1 LRKPTTTHACA
12 GVPCQQKKRFDLKMV
27 KLMPPKILLIHPPIA
42 KCSEPP
48 AGIAKLSACL
58 KANGVH
64 HEVIDANL
72 EGILYLLK
80 DASNNNTTAGRW
92 TTRACKKIE
101 SNLAA
106 LKDIATYRSP
116 SRYQRAVMDINH
128 LLNVAGKSRRVDLS
142 LADYRDQ
149 CLSPVKSAD
158 LISAAEKPQANPFYP
173 YFQHRLMN
181 ALEENQDFIGFSL
194 NYLSQALC
202 TFAMIGFIK
211 NIHPR
216 QNIILGGSL
225 ITSWIKLGARRN
237 IFYGLVDYM
246 VEGAGEQK
254 LLELLDVKDGLTNQ
268 PPNYNGFPLD
278 QYLSPGPILPYSSAR
293 GCYWH
298 KCAFC
303 PEKAEGNAYL
313 PLEVS
318 QVTEDLQILTR
329 QMNPLLIH
337 ILDSSISPSLL
348 GALAQRPPGA
358 PWYGFTRITQHLA
371 DEDFCLSLK
380 RSGCT
385 MLKLGIESGDQ
396 EVLDQLNK
404 GIDLPI
410 ASAVLKSL
418 KRAGIATYCYFL
430 FGTPPETKEC
440 AVKTLDFVCQHHDYI
455 NFLNLAIFNLPAQSV
470 EAQSLATHDFY
481 EGDLSLYKNFQHP
494 FGWQRPVVRHFL
506 EKTFKKHPAIAP
518 ILRRT
523 PEFFTS
529 NHAPFFVD
537 HKQ

>member
-1 LRKPTTTHACA
+1 
-12 GVPCQQKKRFDLKMV
+12 
-27 KLMPPKILLIHPPIA
+27 MPPKIILIHPPIA

-58 KANGVH
+58 NANGIH
-64 HEVIDANL
+64 HEIIDANL
-72 EGILYLLK
+72 EGILYLLQH
-80 DASNNNTTAGRW
+80 ASNNNTTTDRW
-92 TTRACKKIE
+92 TMRACKKME
-101 SNLAA
+101 SNLAS
-106 LKDIATYRSP
+106 LRDIAIYQSP

-128 LLNVAGKSRRVDLS
+128 LLNMAGKSWHVDLS

-181 ALEENQDFIGFSL
+181 ALEENQEFIGFSL

-211 NIHPR
+211 RTAPW
-216 QNIILGGSL
+216 QKIILGGSL
-225 ITSWIKLGARRN
+225 VTSWIKLGAHN
-237 IFYGLVDYM
+237 DIFKGLVDEM
-246 VEGAGEQK
+246 VAGAGEEK
-254 LLELLDVKDGLTNQ
+254 LLKLLGVKEGLINCS
-268 PPNYNGFPLD
+268 PDYNGFPIN
-278 QYLSPGPILPYSSAR
+278 QYLSPGVILPYSSAH

-298 KCAFC
+298 NCAFC
-303 PEKAEGNAYL
+303 PEKTEGNTYL
-313 PLEVS
+313 PLAVS
-318 QVTEDLQILTR
+318 QATEELQLLTQ
-329 QMNPLLIH
+329 QMNPSLIH

-348 GALAQRPPGA
+348 RALAQRPPGA
-358 PWYGFTRITQHLA
+358 TWYGFTRITEHLA
-371 DEDFCLSLK
+371 DADFCLSLK

-396 EVLDQLNK
+396 KVLDQLNK

-410 ASAVLKSL
+410 ASAVLKTL

-430 FGTPPETKEC
+430 FGTPPEKEES
-440 AVKTLDFVCQHHDYI
+440 AVKTLDFVCRHHDCI
-455 NFLNLAIFNLPAQSV
+455 DFLNLAIFNLPAGSS

-481 EGDLSLYKNFQHP
+481 EGDLSLYKNFHHP
-494 FGWQRPVVRHFL
+494 AGWGRPAVRIFL
-506 EKTFKKHPAIAP
+506 TKTFKKHSAIAP
-518 ILRRT
+518 IVKRN

-529 NHAPFFVD
+529 NHAPFFVLN
-537 HKQ
+537 KK

>member
-1 LRKPTTTHACA
+1 
-12 GVPCQQKKRFDLKMV
+12 
-27 KLMPPKILLIHPPIA
+27 MPSKIILIHPPIA

-48 AGIAKLSACL
+48 AGIAKLSSCL
-58 KANGVH
+58 SANGIH
-64 HEVIDANL
+64 HDVIDANL
-72 EGILYLLK
+72 EGILYLLQN
-80 DASNNNTTAGRW
+80 ASNNNTTTDRW

-106 LKDIATYRSP
+106 LMDIATYRSP
-116 SRYQRAVMDINH
+116 SRYQRAVVDINH
-128 LLNVAGKSRRVDLS
+128 LLNVAGKSWRVDLT
-142 LADYRDQ
+142 LADYHDQ
-149 CLSPVKSAD
+149 SLSPVKSAD

-181 ALEENQDFIGFSL
+181 ALEDNPDFIGFSL

-202 TFAMIGFIK
+202 TFAMIGFINK
-211 NIHPR
+211 VQPR
-216 QNIILGGSL
+216 QKIILGGSL
-225 ITSWIKLGARRN
+225 VTSWIKLGIHDD
-237 IFYGLVDYM
+237 IFKGLVAEM
-246 VEGAGEQK
+246 VAGAGEQK
-254 LLELLDVKDGLTNQ
+254 LLELLEVKDGKTFY
-268 PPNYNGFPLD
+268 PPDYNGFPLD
-278 QYLSPGPILPYSSAR
+278 QYLSPGLILPYSSAR

-298 KCAFC
+298 NCAFC
-303 PEKAEGNAYL
+303 PEKAEGNVYL
-313 PLEVS
+313 PLGVS
-318 QVTEDLQILTR
+318 QSTEELQVLTR
-329 QMNPLLIH
+329 QMNPVLIH

-348 GALAQRPPGA
+348 GALAQSPPGA

-396 EVLDQLNK
+396 EVLYQLNK
-404 GIDLPI
+404 GIDLPT
-410 ASAVLKSL
+410 ASAVLKTL

-430 FGTPPETKEC
+430 FGTPPETQEC
-440 AVKTLDFVCQHHDYI
+440 ATRTLDFVCQHHDRI
-455 NFLNLAIFNLPAQSV
+455 DFLNLAIFNLPSQSV

-494 FGWQRPVVRHFL
+494 FGWQRPVVRNFL
-506 EKTFKKHPAIAP
+506 EKTFKKHPAVAP

-529 NHAPFFVD
+529 NHASFFID
-537 HKQ
+537 NKQ

>member
-1 LRKPTTTHACA
+1 
-12 GVPCQQKKRFDLKMV
+12 
-27 KLMPPKILLIHPPIA
+27 MPSKIILIHPPIA

-48 AGIAKLSACL
+48 AGIAKLSSCL
-58 KANGVH
+58 SANGIH
-64 HEVIDANL
+64 HNVIDANL
-72 EGILYLLK
+72 EGILYLLQN
-80 DASNNNTTAGRW
+80 ASNNNTTTDRW

-106 LKDIATYRSP
+106 PMDIATYRSP
-116 SRYQRAVMDINH
+116 SRYQRAVVDINH
-128 LLNVAGKSRRVDLS
+128 LLNVAGKSWRVDLT
-142 LADYRDQ
+142 LADYHDQ
-149 CLSPVKSAD
+149 SLSPVKSAD

-181 ALEENQDFIGFSL
+181 ALEDNPDFIGFSL

-202 TFAMIGFIK
+202 TFAMIGFINK
-211 NIHPR
+211 VQPR
-216 QNIILGGSL
+216 QKIILGGSL
-225 ITSWIKLGARRN
+225 VTSWIKLGIHDD
-237 IFYGLVDYM
+237 IFKGLVAEM
-246 VEGAGEQK
+246 VAGAGEQK
-254 LLELLDVKDGLTNQ
+254 LLELLEVKDGKTFY
-268 PPNYNGFPLD
+268 PPDYNGFPLD
-278 QYLSPGPILPYSSAR
+278 QYLSPGLILPYSSAR

-298 KCAFC
+298 NCAFC
-303 PEKAEGNAYL
+303 PEKAESNVYL
-313 PLEVS
+313 PLGVS
-318 QVTEDLQILTR
+318 QSTEELQVLTR
-329 QMNPLLIH
+329 QMNPVLIH

-348 GALAQRPPGA
+348 GALAQSPPGA

-396 EVLDQLNK
+396 EVLYQLNK
-404 GIDLPI
+404 GIDLPT
-410 ASAVLKSL
+410 ASAVLKTL

-430 FGTPPETKEC
+430 FGTPPETQEC
-440 AVKTLDFVCQHHDYI
+440 ATRTLDFVCQHHDRI
-455 NFLNLAIFNLPAQSV
+455 DFLNLAIFNLPSQSV

-494 FGWQRPVVRHFL
+494 FGWQRRVVRNFL
-506 EKTFKKHPAIAP
+506 EKTFKKHPAVAP

-529 NHAPFFVD
+529 NHASFFID
-537 HKQ
+537 NKQ

>member
-1 LRKPTTTHACA
+1 
-12 GVPCQQKKRFDLKMV
+12 MSS
-27 KLMPPKILLIHPPIA
+27 KIILIHPPIA

-58 KANGVH
+58 KANGVNH
-64 HEVIDANL
+64 DVIDANL
-72 EGILYLLK
+72 EGILHMLRHV
-80 DASNNNTTAGRW
+80 SNNNPTTDRW
-92 TTRACKKIE
+92 TTRACKKME
-101 SNLAA
+101 SNLTA
-106 LKDIATYRSP
+106 LRDIATYQSP
-116 SRYQRAVMDINH
+116 SRYQKAVMDINH
-128 LLNVAGKSRRVDLS
+128 LLNVAGKSWRVDLS
-142 LADYRDQ
+142 LADYHDQ

-158 LISAAEKPQANPFYP
+158 LISAAEKPQANPFYS
-173 YFQHRLMN
+173 YFQYLLMN
-181 ALEENQDFIGFSL
+181 ALKDNPDFIGFSL

-211 NIHPR
+211 QIQP
-216 QNIILGGSL
+216 QQKIILGGSL
-225 ITSWIKLGARRN
+225 ITSWIKLGVHNN
-237 IFYGLVDYM
+237 IFKGFVDEM
-246 VEGAGEQK
+246 VAGAGEQR
-254 LLELLDVKDGLTNQ
+254 LLELLNVKEGLTNY
-268 PPNYNGFPLD
+268 PPDYNGFPLD
-278 QYLSPGPILPYSSAR
+278 QYLSPGLILPYSSAR

-303 PEKAEGNAYL
+303 PEKAEDNAYL

-318 QVTEDLQILTR
+318 QVMQDLQILTR
-329 QMNPLLIH
+329 QINPSLIH

-348 GALAQRPPGA
+348 NTLAQRPPGA

-371 DEDFCLSLK
+371 DEDFCFSLK

-396 EVLDQLNK
+396 EVLDKLNK
-404 GIDLPI
+404 GIDLPT
-410 ASAVLKSL
+410 ASAVLKTL

-430 FGTPPETKEC
+430 FGTPPETQEGST
-440 AVKTLDFVCQHHDYI
+440 KTLDFVCQHHDCI
-455 NFLNLAIFNLPAQSV
+455 DFLNLAIFNLPSRSV

-494 FGWQRPVVRHFL
+494 FGWQRPVVRNFL

-529 NHAPFFVD
+529 NHAPFFCL
-537 HKQ
+537 

>member
-1 LRKPTTTHACA
+1 
-12 GVPCQQKKRFDLKMV
+12 
-27 KLMPPKILLIHPPIA
+27 MPPKILLIHPPIA

-58 KANGVH
+58 NANGVH
-64 HEVIDANL
+64 HNIIDANL

-80 DASNNNTTAGRW
+80 HTPNNTITDRW
-92 TTRACKKIE
+92 TTRAVK
-101 SNLAA
+101 NLERNLVA
-106 LKDIATYRSP
+106 LQDIATYRSP
-116 SRYQRAVMDINH
+116 NRYQRAVMDINH
-128 LLNVAGKSRRVDLS
+128 LLNITGKSWHVDLS
-142 LADYRDQ
+142 LADYHDQ

-173 YFQHRLMN
+173 YFQYRLIN
-181 ALEENQDFIGFSL
+181 ALEDNPDFIGFSV
-194 NYLSQALC
+194 NYLNQALC

-211 NIHPR
+211 QIQPR
-216 QNIILGGSL
+216 QKIILGGSL
-225 ITSWIKLGARRN
+225 VTSWIKLGAHRN
-237 IFYGLVDYM
+237 IFYGLVDDM
-246 VEGAGEQK
+246 VEGAGEKK
-254 LLELLDVKDGLTNQ
+254 LLELLNVKDGRTFHL
-268 PPNYNGFPLD
+268 PDYNGFPVD
-278 QYLSPGPILPYSSAR
+278 QYLSPGLILPYSGAR

-303 PEKAEGNAYL
+303 PEKAEGHAYL
-313 PLEVS
+313 PLEIS
-318 QVTEDLQILTR
+318 QVTGELQTLTR
-329 QMNPLLIH
+329 LLNPSLIH

-348 GALAQRPPGA
+348 NALTQKPPGA

-380 RSGCT
+380 NSGCA

-404 GIDLPI
+404 GIDLPT
-410 ASAVLKSL
+410 ASAVLKTL
-418 KRAGIATYCYFL
+418 KITGIATYCYFL
-430 FGTPPETKEC
+430 FGTPPETKES
-440 AVKTLDFVCQHHDYI
+440 ATKTLDFVCQHHDYI
-455 NFLNLAIFNLPAQSV
+455 DFLNLAIFNLPSRST

-494 FGWQRPVVRHFL
+494 FDWQRGVVRNFL

-529 NHAPFFVD
+529 NLAPFFVLN
-537 HKQ
+537 KSC

>member
-1 LRKPTTTHACA
+1 
-12 GVPCQQKKRFDLKMV
+12 
-27 KLMPPKILLIHPPIA
+27 MPPKIILIHPPIA

-58 KANGVH
+58 NTNGIH
-64 HEVIDANL
+64 HDIIDANL
-72 EGILYLLK
+72 EGILYLMNNV
-80 DASNNNTTAGRW
+80 SNNNTTSDRW
-92 TTRACKKIE
+92 TTRAVKNLE
-101 SNLAA
+101 RNLAA
-106 LKDIATYRSP
+106 LKNKATYQNL

-128 LLNVAGKSRRVDLS
+128 ILNVMGKSWHVDLS
-142 LADYRDQ
+142 LADYHDQ

-158 LISAAEKPQANPFYP
+158 LISAAEKPQTNPFYP
-173 YFQHRLMN
+173 YFQNRLIN
-181 ALEENQDFIGFSL
+181 ALKDNPDFIGFSL

-211 NIHPR
+211 KIQPR
-216 QNIILGGSL
+216 QKIILGGSL
-225 ITSWIKLGARRN
+225 VTSWIKLSMDRN
-237 IFYGLVDYM
+237 IFKGLVDEM
-246 VEGAGEQK
+246 VAGAGDQK
-254 LLELLDVKDGLTNQ
+254 LLKLLDVKDGKTFC
-268 PPNYNGFPLD
+268 PPDYNGFPLD
-278 QYLSPGPILPYSSAR
+278 QYLSPSLILPYSSAR

-298 KCAFC
+298 NCAFC

-318 QVTEDLQILTR
+318 KVTQELQFLTGLL
-329 QMNPLLIH
+329 NPSLIH

-358 PWYGFTRITQHLA
+358 LWYGFTRITQHLT
-371 DEDFCLSLK
+371 DEDFCFCLK
-380 RSGCT
+380 RSGCA

-404 GIDLPI
+404 GIDLPT
-410 ASAVLKSL
+410 ASAVLKTL

-440 AVKTLDFVCQHHDYI
+440 ATKTLDFVCQHHDCI
-455 NFLNLAIFNLPAQSV
+455 DFLNLAIFNLPAQSV

-481 EGDLSLYKNFQHP
+481 KGDLSLYKNFQHP
-494 FGWQRPVVRHFL
+494 FGWQRPAVRNFL

-529 NHAPFFVD
+529 NHAPFFCS
-537 HKQ
+537 